1 MINFGLYLDTIGE
14 GDVIN
19 NAFEAIEFSLK
30 ENIIKDASLFYDQ
43 IGSIKS
49 KPPCGIFH
57 SSDLWN
63 FSGHIFVLSV
73 TSIQRVKN
81 IANNIKIYL
90 GYGWQ
95 ERNVLATLQAIS
107 DDTVEVLPFSVET
120 AADFYR
126 ISNRK
131 SIGVSNNFK
140 EIIQII
146 TEKENERSRNN

>member
-1 MINFGLYLDTIGE
+1 MINFGIYLDTLGE
-14 GDVIN
+14 SDITA

-30 ENIIKDASLFYDQ
+30 ENIIRDASLFYDQ

-63 FSGHIFVLSV
+63 FNGHLFVLSV
-73 TSIQRVKN
+73 TSIQKIKK

-95 ERNVLATLQAIS
+95 ERNVLSTLQAIS
-107 DDTVEVLPFSVET
+107 DDTVDVLPLSIET

-131 SIGVSNNFK
+131 PIGVSNNFR
-140 EIIQII
+140 EIISII
-146 TEKENERSRNN
+146 TERENERSRNN